1 MFELESKEKD
11 TNSNIFEETKIFLI
25 VQHLIEFPENRKE
38 KQKTLG
44 VQYQWAG
51 NPTKANQF
59 LYDIITVQ
67 MVLRP
72 VMVIPSITRLTKTSK
87 NKLQPE
93 KLLSLQYNP
102 LEPSVQDRFHFIDR
116 HFFDR
121 SGWEKVIVNDNVL
134 ELDTNNIQKTMNY
147 LDNNMTGFNDLS
159 GINDY
164 NNASDDILTNG
175 GDVDDDD
182 EDNQDD
188 SVSSDDMEDEND
200 DMGSD

>member
-11 TNSNIFEETKIFLI
+11 TSSNIFEETKIFLI
-25 VQHLIEFPENRKE
+25 VHHLIEFPENCKE
-38 KQKTLG
+38 KQNKLG

-93 KLLSLQYNP
+93 KL
-102 LEPSVQDRFHFIDR
+102 
-116 HFFDR
+116 
-121 SGWEKVIVNDNVL
+121 
-134 ELDTNNIQKTMNY
+134 
-147 LDNNMTGFNDLS
+147 
-159 GINDY
+159 
-164 NNASDDILTNG
+164 
-175 GDVDDDD
+175 
-182 EDNQDD
+182 
-188 SVSSDDMEDEND
+188 
-200 DMGSD
+200 